1 MHDLFT
7 VPNFKKVEEL
17 QIFSTKL
24 DLLNILDILGLMEQG
39 YQNLKTYFTPLD
51 MIGFFYTKS
60 QEDWRTFNI

>member
-24 DLLNILDILGLMEQG
+24 DLLNILDILGLMEQR